1 MVHEPFSARGSE
13 ALGAGDGDSA
23 GELGGARDR
32 SGKDTASQRRGARG
46 ARTHWRR
53 TREPQ
58 THQPEE
64 APHLLPNITNYRVR
78 ERNCEKAAAQVPL
91 KLGAERMRY
100 LGLLFREK
108 PGKLD
113 DSL

>member
-1 MVHEPFSARGSE
+1 M
-13 ALGAGDGDSA
+13 GAGDGDSA

-32 SGKDTASQRRGARG
+32 SGKDTASQRRGTQG

-64 APHLLPNITNYRVR
+64 APHRLPNITNYGVR
-78 ERNCEKAAAQVPL
+78 EPNCEKAAAQVPL
-91 KLGAERMRY
+91 KLGAERMHY
-100 LGLLFREK
+100 LGPLFW
-108 PGKLD
+108 GKLD
-113 DSL
+113 TLEDSL